1 IRGRNIFERKPRQG
15 FQERPKTTAR
25 VYRNPSDGHR
35 PPMPPRTDGC
45 GFLTLSVRGA
55 VTQVTPPPGSVS
67 QFPATRLCVYLH
79 AGQRSRNTSRLAW
92 RPHNLYGVYLS
103 ERSHASSPRHMLGQ
117 GTFI

>member
-1 IRGRNIFERKPRQG
+1 MRGRNIFERKPRQG

-67 QFPATRLCVYLH
+67 VSGNATMRPLARGSAFSRYFSSRVASAQFVRRLFK
-79 AGQRSRNTSRLAW
+79 R
-92 RPHNLYGVYLS
+92 
-103 ERSHASSPRHMLGQ
+103 
-117 GTFI
+117 TFSGG